1 MKTCSNC
8 GGSFDEKLPKCP
20 YCEMINEAAA
30 ENEYN
35 ENLDKI
41 RKKLDNVDELAV
53 ADYKGDLKTFFRIF
67 LITLIVVGGI
77 TFLAAGA
84 RYAEKN
90 GFLEDER
97 DKMDETIATIVK
109 QRSYTDRWDVLYDE
123 GKYDELCKEV
133 NEVSGDRY
141 LSFYEWPHNSF
152 VNGYEAFVSA
162 NEKIDVVNSKENPS
176 RSDRTSAL
184 QAVLYAYYDT
194 VSGRKISN
202 FPENEQAIFTEKW
215 QELVARTC
223 DTFDMTEKDLDT
235 LRIKAGADSYPSYS
249 EVSSYVKERWGE

>member
-8 GGSFDEKLPKCP
+8 GGSFDENLPKCP
-20 YCEMINEAAA
+20 YCGMINETAA

-67 LITLIVVGGI
+67 FITLIIVGGI
-77 TFLAAGA
+77 TFAIAST
-84 RYAEKN
+84 RYARKN

-97 DKMDETIATIVK
+97 AKMDETIESIAE
-109 QRSYTDRWDVLYDE
+109 QRSYTDKWDVLYE
-123 GKYDELCKEV
+123 AGKYDELCAEV
-133 NEVSGDRY
+133 KKVTDDRR
-141 LSFYEWPHNSF
+141 LSFYEWPHYNF
-152 VNGYEAFVSA
+152 VIGYEAYISA
-162 NEKIDVVNSKENPS
+162 NDKLDEVTAKENPS
-176 RSDRTSAL
+176 RSDRTTAL

-194 VSGRKISN
+194 VSSRRLNG
-202 FPENEQAIFTEKW
+202 FPESEQAIFAEKW
-215 QELVARTC
+215 DDLVKRTC
-223 DTFDMTEKDLDT
+223 EIFDMTEHDLDT

-249 EVSSYVKERWGE
+249 EISSYVKERWGE